1 MVKVFIT
8 DDHELYLEGLTLL
21 LAKQDGI
28 QVVGTAMNGGH
39 LLKQLPELDIDVLL
53 LDVHLPDMEEEELL
67 QQIRI
72 INPQLK
78 VLYLTLMRGTRYIHK
93 LVKYDI
99 QGYLLKNASMDELR
113 NALHTIAAGEK
124 YFSKEINI
132 LDTEQD
138 FRNTITIEDK
148 KVEEILSKRE
158 IEILTLICKEY
169 SNSEIAE
176 KLFLSVSTVETHRK
190 NLIAKLGVNNTVG
203 LVKFALKNRLID

>member
-21 LAKQDGI
+21 LGKQEGI

-39 LLKQLPELDIDVLL
+39 LLKQLPELEIDVLL
-53 LDVHLPDMEEEELL
+53 LDVHLPDIEEEDLL
-67 QQIRI
+67 KQIRAI
-72 INPQLK
+72 KPGLK

-99 QGYLLKNASMDELR
+99 QGYLLKNASMEELKK
-113 NALHTIAAGEK
+113 ALKAISTGEK

-148 KVEEILSKRE
+148 KVEEILSRRE
-158 IEILTLICKEY
+158 IEILTLICKEF